1 MSFDVVTKNL
11 LRPRE
16 SASKNESLIVSL
28 DSQDDKIHEPVS
40 QSGFEDTTAEKGLW
54 KLSVKRVLCYKA
66 DSLNQ
71 FVVF

>member
-28 DSQDDKIHEPVS
+28 DSQDDKIYE
-40 QSGFEDTTAEKGLW
+40 
-54 KLSVKRVLCYKA
+54 
-66 DSLNQ
+66 
-71 FVVF
+71 